1 MRTRTFD
8 WIALTFVILGALNWG
23 LMGFFGFDLVAT
35 LFGGYNTMWLSRT
48 IYAIIGLSGLYCLSL
63 YNRVGELDVRHD
75 LRHD

>member
-35 LFGGYNTMWLSRT
+35 LFNGYTTTWLSRT

-63 YNRVGELDVRHD
+63 YNRIGDVDVTRD
-75 LRHD
+75 